1 MSLTPSMLCDCGSD
15 LIESLQVTHDSLRAV
30 YCIMILNTAYR
41 ILTLGSGECDCPVSH
56 GLPSPTHSSFTAH
69 TSTPVRSGVVGGW
82 WLAEHYETQFGLSI
96 CIVTRIFPAVQI
108 YMGVAAMEPINTLFD
123 GIFITILTVRAH
135 RKCR

>member
-1 MSLTPSMLCDCGSD
+1 MRLPRLSWSTLANTQQLHRSLVHFP
-15 LIESLQVTHDSLRAV
+15 LR
-30 YCIMILNTAYR
+30 
-41 ILTLGSGECDCPVSH
+41 LG
-56 GLPSPTHSSFTAH
+56 
-69 TSTPVRSGVVGGW
+69 GGW